1 MYDGHGNLVQ
11 QNRGTTVE
19 NVTRYDAYGNKIEKS
34 GTTNDTPFGY
44 GGEYL
49 DKESR
54 LIYLRNRYYD
64 SESSRFISEDPIKDG
79 VNWYSYCG
87 GNPVMFWDL
96 LGLEDVYIFYNEADK
111 NNASLEDRAYKRKK
125 ELELE
130 GKTVYIKMISN
141 AKQFK
146 EEWDNMDNKGSEIE
160 LVELFFHANP
170 QAIIMNGEPLVTES
184 RNYQG
189 DCVHVKDLKE
199 KISIQLY

>member
-1 MYDGHGNLVQ
+1 
-11 QNRGTTVE
+11 
-19 NVTRYDAYGNKIEKS
+19 
-34 GTTNDTPFGY
+34 
-44 GGEYL
+44 
-49 DKESR
+49 
-54 LIYLRNRYYD
+54 
-64 SESSRFISEDPIKDG
+64 
-79 VNWYSYCG
+79 
-87 GNPVMFWDL
+87 MFWDL

-125 ELELE
+125 EIELE

-199 KISIQLY
+199 KNINTIILNSCNSAHQDYSTENLAFEFAKYQNVENVYGWDGSMRWSVLTGKPILNSGTDYFASWLRNGKRSELGFIKYTKSMGTITVYSNING